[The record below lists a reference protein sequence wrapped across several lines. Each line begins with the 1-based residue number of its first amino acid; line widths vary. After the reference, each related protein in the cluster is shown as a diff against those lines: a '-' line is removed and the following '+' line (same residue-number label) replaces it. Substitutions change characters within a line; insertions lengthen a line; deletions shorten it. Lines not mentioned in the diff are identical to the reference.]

1 MCSNHK
7 ISFRIT
13 DAEYKHLLESANTA
27 NISISQY
34 IRFLISNPSATLVD
48 NKKIQNA
55 ITKLCILQ
63 TVLVEEHLDNNE
75 PLMTAVNNL
84 WHSLY

>member
-13 DAEYKHLLESANTA
+13 DVEYKHLLESASAA
-27 NISISQY
+27 NVSLSQY
-34 IRFLISNPSATLVD
+34 IRFLISNPSNTLGD
-48 NKKIQNA
+48 NNKTQNA

-63 TVLVEEHLDNNE
+63 TVLVEEGLDNNE

-84 WHSLY
+84 WHTLY